1 MVKNILLT
9 GFDPFGGEEANPS
22 WEAVRALDGRYL
34 AMAVSSGGDPAGEYA
49 AGGDPAGEYPA
60 GGDPARESAHGRD
73 PRQER
78 ALKRDPEGRD
88 VSEATPAMGD
98 LGQGEV
104 EGGKNG
110 WQIVVRQLPTVFGR
124 SLEVLKQAIEEEKP
138 AAVICVGQA
147 GGRPDITVERI
158 GINVDDARIPDN
170 AEQQPVDVPVVRG
183 GPAACWATLPIKG
196 IVGALRTAGIPA
208 SVSNSAGT
216 FVCNHVLYGLL
227 HYLAQEGH
235 LIPAG
240 FIHIPYLPEQG
251 CKNPG
256 QPTMCQATV
265 VRALELAAAETV
277 RAVRQI

>member
-1 MVKNILLT
+1 MIGKLLLT
-9 GFDPFGGEEANPS
+9 GFDPFGGDETNPS
-22 WEAVRALDGRYL
+22 WEAVRILDGKYL
-34 AMAVSSGGDPAGEYA
+34 NTVVANGGDPGGEYPAEGDPAGE
-49 AGGDPAGEYPA
+49 
-60 GGDPARESAHGRD
+60 SAEGRD
-73 PRQER
+73 PGKEHAVQRGPE
-78 ALKRDPEGRD
+78 ARDA
-88 VSEATPAMGD
+88 SWATPAVGD
-98 LGQGEV
+98 PGYGEV

-124 SLEVLKQAIEEEKP
+124 SLEALKKAVEEENP

-170 AEQQPVDVPVVRG
+170 AGQQPVDVPVVRG
-183 GPAACWATLPIKG
+183 GPAAYWATLPLKR
-196 IVGALRTAGIPA
+196 IVEALRTAGIPA

-227 HYLAQEGH
+227 HYLAEEGRI
-235 LIPAG
+235 IPAG

-251 CKNPG
+251 CKNSG
-256 QPTMCQATV
+256 QPTMCLEVV

-277 RAVRQI
+277 HAAGEADILLPPKG